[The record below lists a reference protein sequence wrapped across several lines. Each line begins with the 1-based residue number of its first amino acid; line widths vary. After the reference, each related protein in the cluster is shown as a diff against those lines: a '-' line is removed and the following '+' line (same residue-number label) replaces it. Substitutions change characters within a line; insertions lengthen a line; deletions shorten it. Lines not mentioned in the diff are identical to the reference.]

1 MPSENTKTRFATVA
15 CLLLGSV
22 MGFGGRMFID
32 RLRRT
37 NSNDTHAAKTSVHS
51 VLDGPSDAVMLGDSL
66 THWGEWSELFPGK
79 SISNRGIAGD
89 EISHVFSR
97 LDSVYQLRPK
107 IIFLMMGTNDLY
119 QAADVAKVFT
129 QYIQVVENICA
140 HGITPIIQTTPLAGP
155 QYKHATA
162 FNLKVASLNASLQAY
177 ALAQGIGFV
186 NLNTVM
192 TKTGDFRIH
201 DGIHLNGAAYKRWA
215 LAIENHLKSGGDVSV
230 L

>member
-1 MPSENTKTRFATVA
+1 MPSASTKTRFATVA

-22 MGFGGRMFID
+22 IGFGGRMVID
-32 RLRRT
+32 RLRRS
-37 NSNDTHAAKTSVHS
+37 NSSDTHAAKTSVHAA
-51 VLDGPSDAVMLGDSL
+51 LDGPSDTVMLGDSL

-89 EISHVFSR
+89 EIKNIFSR

-119 QAADVAKVFT
+119 QAAAVEKVFT
-129 QYIQVVENICA
+129 QYIQVVENILA
-140 HGITPIIQTTPLAGP
+140 HGITPIIQTTPLAGH

-162 FNLKVASLNASLQAY
+162 FNLKVASLNASLQSY
-177 ALAQGIGFV
+177 AFAQGVGFI
-186 NLNTVM
+186 NLNAVM
-192 TKTGDFRIH
+192 TKTDDFRIH

-215 LAIENHLKSGGDVSV
+215 LAIENHLKSGEDASV